1 MKSAGN
7 KRIEWPWKLHIC
19 QGYAITHYGDVARYL
34 AMHDVEYLF
43 EFSRYISGFI
53 GIETHVFKIKDVKFK
68 DKVVKIVDEKDVV
81 EC

>member
-1 MKSAGN
+1 MPKN
-7 KRIEWPWKLHIC
+7 YTTCWPWKLYIC
-19 QGYAITHYGDVARYL
+19 QGYAVTHYTNVAKGL
-34 AMHDVEYLF
+34 SDFDVEYLS

-68 DKVVKIVDEKDVV
+68 DKVTKIVDEKDVA